1 MKQANPLHPRQN
13 RVTPFSEII
22 STSARG
28 TLLGNR
34 GCLHNDKGSIRRLY
48 QLKRWIICVL
58 EFKDRHRSV
67 MTPGHYTELFFL
79 DEATALAAGHR
90 PCAECQ
96 RERFNLFRTIYA
108 KANPEFGDN
117 ERPSAPMIDE
127 LLHQQRITDD
137 NKKRTYVSRL
147 ADLPD
152 GCFVTFDTDPNCY
165 LVFKK
170 ELLRWT
176 PFGYEARR
184 KTPADRGAA
193 GQSRGNSAG
202 VEQRRFER
210 IPLDRVR
217 SMRLSSS
224 EPPAHDLT
232 ANVIVLTPRSIVRA
246 LQGGYQPQIKVS

>member
-1 MKQANPLHPRQN
+1 MKQASPPHPRQN

-22 STSARG
+22 STLARG
-28 TLLGNR
+28 TLMGNR

-58 EFKDRHRSV
+58 EFKDRQRSV

-108 KANPEFGDN
+108 KANPEFGNN

-127 LLHQQRITDD
+127 LLHQQRITED

-176 PFGYEARR
+176 PFGYEARGNGR
-184 KTPADRGAA
+184 ADLREARQRA
-193 GQSRGNSAG
+193 GDLVGG
-202 VEQRRFER
+202 EPRRFER
-210 IPLDRVR
+210 IPLDRE
-217 SMRLSSS
+217 SSLYLSSS
-224 EPPAHDLT
+224 EPPSHDLT
-232 ANVIVLTPRSIVRA
+232 AKVIVLTPRSIVRA
-246 LQGGYQPQIKVS
+246 IQAGYQPQIKIS